1 MIKTFDE
8 GEDGG
13 ASCHRA
19 EGSQGG

>member
-1 MIKTFDE
+1 MLKTFDE